1 MPINYLWTS
10 KTPGPTASA
19 QEHLLKYCWNA
30 PGNWMVWDTTLRRW
44 TPTQNIPGAWND
56 AAHVGSGYDPYR
68 GNSLS
73 SFTEL
78 PGWTAAKNPL
88 LYGGYS
94 GGVGAGTWTL
104 GATGT
109 QGTTWTSLISRF
121 YHLVGVTK
129 ASGSSLSYE
138 MKVTPT
144 TDAYKQL
151 QDIYKYPF
159 PYLGGGLTGDILNW
173 CAARDGLT
181 AADYI
186 SAYTA
191 MGGRNP
197 ADGLRLKVLDT
208 TVIHDQRIPQATAG
222 GTLINPF
229 VANIKFVEA
238 YTQGGT
244 TSNPLGT
251 ITSTLGIWTFN
262 GSGVKITGGVWK
274 AAQINCTM
282 DPSISSV
289 LDLFYEQGER
299 CHFNRTLRPSDM
311 IDQKVVL
318 EDVQIYD
325 CKTTNAQTTIFRRG
339 EIAKITLHPWGYAI
353 GPAYTPFQAPGNI
366 GVYDPVTWASYESRP
381 VVLANG
387 WDYPKVAYAVL
398 GLTGSAIESI
408 PQDYCG
414 HITTNPK
421 TLYGTSE
428 PMQTTR
434 DNGTSGIATFPNYM
448 PTVKNAAYTSE
459 FLMNQRM
466 NIVLGDI
473 ENPGATALSRMP
485 DPTFVDINNTDTSQ
499 TTSFAQY
506 LPWNLQL
513 LAPSS
518 TNYVGTNGIM
528 YLRGR
533 GGYVSIH
540 SEILPT
546 SRIKIGQL
554 ELRKGTVVDLRFP
567 TSASPD
573 ILFGGIQNSVAVGGI
588 QFKDNWGNSVVG
600 GEGYRYWNTDVS
612 YNRNARQSDSASTPE
627 ISAFTPTN
635 SST

>member
-1 MPINYLWTS
+1 MPTYLWTS

-30 PGNWMVWDTTLRRW
+30 PGNWMVWNDATLRW
-44 TPTQNIPGAWND
+44 EATQNIPSGWGNSAY
-56 AAHVGSGYDPYR
+56 VGNGYDPGYV
-68 GNSLS
+68 GAGMAA
-73 SFTEL
+73 

-109 QGTTWTSLISRF
+109 QGTTWMSALTGF
-121 YHLVGVTK
+121 YHLVGITNP
-129 ASGSSLSYE
+129 SGSSLSYE
-138 MKVTPT
+138 MRITPT
-144 TDAYKQL
+144 TDAYRQL
-151 QDIYKYPF
+151 QDINDYPF

-181 AADYI
+181 AADYT
-186 SAYTA
+186 SAYMA

-197 ADGLRLKVLDT
+197 ADGLRLKVQGK
-208 TVIHDQRIPQATAG
+208 TVIHDQRIPQLPAG
-222 GTLINPF
+222 GSGNVINPF
-229 VANIKFVEA
+229 VADIKFVEA
-238 YTQGGT
+238 YSQTATGG
-244 TSNPLGT
+244 NPLGT
-251 ITSTLGIWTFN
+251 IFSTLGIFTFN

-274 AAQINCTM
+274 AAQINCTI
-282 DPSISSV
+282 DFSISPR
-289 LDLFYEQGER
+289 LELYYEQGER
-299 CHFNRTLRPSDM
+299 CHFNRTLRPNDM

-325 CKTTNAQTTIFRRG
+325 CKTSNAQTTIFRRG
-339 EIAKITLHPWGYAI
+339 EIAKITLQPWGYAI
-353 GPAYTPFQAPGNI
+353 GPAYLPTSAPGNGGI
-366 GVYDPVTWASYESRP
+366 YDSPYWAPYESRP

-398 GLTGSAIESI
+398 GLTGSGIESI

-421 TLYGTSE
+421 TLYGTSD

-434 DNGTSGIATFPNYM
+434 DNGTSGIATYPNYM

-499 TTSFAQY
+499 TNSFAQY

-528 YLRGR
+528 YLRGL

-540 SEILPT
+540 PQILPS

-554 ELRKGTVVDLRFP
+554 ELRKGSVVDLRFP

>member
-1 MPINYLWTS
+1 MPISYLWTS

-30 PGNWMVWDTTLRRW
+30 PGNWMVWNGSFNRW
-44 TPTQNIPGAWND
+44 EATQNIPSAWND
-56 AAHVGSGYDPYR
+56 TAHVGNAYDVYVGSGR
-68 GNSLS
+68 AGMA
-73 SFTEL
+73 L

-109 QGTTWTSLISRF
+109 QGTTWTSLLTGF
-121 YHLVGVTK
+121 YHLVGITNP
-129 ASGSSLSYE
+129 SGSSLSYE

-144 TDAYKQL
+144 TYAYRQL
-151 QDIYKYPF
+151 QDINDYPF

-181 AADYI
+181 AGDYT
-186 SAYTA
+186 SAYMA

-197 ADGLRLKVLDT
+197 ADGLRLKVQEE

-222 GTLINPF
+222 GTVSNPF
-229 VANIKFVEA
+229 VADIKFVEA
-238 YTQGGT
+238 YTQSGT
-244 TSNPLGT
+244 ASNPLGMLV
-251 ITSTLGIWTFN
+251 SKLGIYTFN

-274 AAQINCTM
+274 AAQINCTI
-282 DPSISSV
+282 DSSQSPR
-289 LDLFYEQGER
+289 LLLRFQQGER
-299 CHFNRTLRPSDM
+299 CHFNRTLRPNDM

-325 CKTTNAQTTIFRRG
+325 CKTSNAQTTIFRRG
-339 EIAKITLHPWGYAI
+339 EIAKITLQPWGYAI
-353 GPAYTPFQAPGNI
+353 GPSYVPYSAPGNI
-366 GVYDPVTWASYESRP
+366 GTYDPVVWAPYESRP

-398 GLTGSAIESI
+398 GLTGSGIESI

-414 HITTNPK
+414 HITTNPT
-421 TLYGTSE
+421 TLYGSNA
-428 PMQTTR
+428 PMRTTR
-434 DNGTSGIATFPNYM
+434 DNGTPGIATYPNYL
-448 PTVKNAAYTSE
+448 PTVRNGAYTSE

-473 ENPGATALSRMP
+473 ENPGATAPSRMP
-485 DPTFVDINNTDTSQ
+485 DPTFVDINNTDTSE
-499 TTSFAQY
+499 TSSTSQY

-528 YLRGR
+528 YLRGL
-533 GGYVSIH
+533 GGYVSIYPQ
-540 SEILPT
+540 ILPS

-554 ELRKGTVVDLRFP
+554 ELRKGSVVDLRFP

-588 QFKDNWGNSVVG
+588 QFKDNFGNSVVG